1 MQYSVYAIK
10 DINSGLFDGLFL
22 FTCDKHA
29 QHEIS
34 QRVDSK
40 RRVYTRLYHVGF
52 FDITTGV
59 IEPSALPTEI
69 PFVDVDTEANVNKMS
84 RPLPV
89 SSEPVEKQVVDFV
102 NRTQDIG
109 V

>member
-1 MQYSVYAIK
+1 MQYSVYAVK

-34 QRVDSK
+34 HRVDPK
-40 RRVYTRLYHVGF
+40 RRQYTRLYHVGF
-52 FDITTGV
+52 FDITTGR
-59 IEPSALPTEI
+59 IDPSALPSEI
-69 PFVDVDTEANVNKMS
+69 PFIDVETDVNKMS

-89 SSEPVEKQVVDFV
+89 SADSPDKQVVDFV
-102 NRTQDIG
+102 NRNQDIG
-109 V
+109 L

>member
-22 FTCDKHA
+22 FTCDRHA

-34 QRVDSK
+34 QRVDPK
-40 RRVYTRLYHVGF
+40 RRQYTRLYHVGF

-59 IEPSALPTEI
+59 LEPSPLPHEL
-69 PFVDVDTEANVNKMS
+69 PFVEVESDVNKMS

-89 SSEPVEKQVVDFV
+89 SSDPVEKQVVDFV
-102 NRTQDIG
+102 NRTQDVG

>member
-10 DINSGLFDGLFL
+10 DVNSGLFDGLFL

-34 QRVDSK
+34 QRVDAK
-40 RRVYTRLYHVGF
+40 RKNYTRLYHVGF
-52 FDITTGV
+52 FDITTGRLD
-59 IEPSALPTEI
+59 PSALPTEI
-69 PFVDVDTEANVNKMS
+69 PFVDVDVDVNKMS
-84 RPLPV
+84 RPLSV
-89 SSEPVEKQVVDFV
+89 SSDSHDKQVIDFA

>member
-34 QRVDSK
+34 QRIDPK
-40 RRVYTRLYHVGF
+40 RRTYTRLYHVGF

-59 IEPSALPTEI
+59 IEPVALPNEI
-69 PFVDVDTEANVNKMS
+69 PFVDVDVDVNKMS
-84 RPLPV
+84 RPLPA
-89 SSEPVEKQVVDFV
+89 SSEHHEKQVIDFV
-102 NRTQDIG
+102 NRNQDIG

>member
-10 DINSGLFDGLFL
+10 DVNSGLFDGLFL

-34 QRVDSK
+34 QRVDPK
-40 RRVYTRLYHVGF
+40 RQTYTRLYHVGF
-52 FDITTGV
+52 FDITSGR
-59 IEPSALPTEI
+59 IDPSAFPNEI
-69 PFVDVDTEANVNKMS
+69 PFINVDIDVNKMS

-89 SSEPVEKQVVDFV
+89 STDSPEKQVIDFA